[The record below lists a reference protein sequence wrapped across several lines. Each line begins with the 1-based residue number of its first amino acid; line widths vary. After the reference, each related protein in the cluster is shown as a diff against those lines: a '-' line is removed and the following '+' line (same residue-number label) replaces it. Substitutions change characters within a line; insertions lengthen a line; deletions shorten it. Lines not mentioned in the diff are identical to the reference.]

1 MGWWRINSVESGGID
16 WSHKCPTN
24 SQLANAIPGE
34 EIEDALYNGD
44 QPADLMGP
52 ILDKINEEYKEAWGR
67 PVKQEEL
74 TAVFNFCSSPLF
86 DDSGCW
92 VGREEREE
100 QTEEEKMSG
109 NGTGKETTSKR
120 KLPRIEQMEILVDH
134 ANAAFKMLEVLMW
147 NDSIE
152 DADVRWRVDSLA
164 GALAMIGNEITG
176 AFYAMKNE
184 EEEGTDVSEENVVPG
199 E

>member
-1 MGWWRINSVESGGID
+1 MQIKPIVIDDIGISGLKLTFGEGMINIEITGNPMVDNRDFYFNEDGTFDGTGTYIGG
-16 WSHKCPTN
+16 
-24 SQLANAIPGE
+24 
-34 EIEDALYNGD
+34 
-44 QPADLMGP
+44 
-52 ILDKINEEYKEAWGR
+52 
-67 PVKQEEL
+67 
-74 TAVFNFCSSPLF
+74 
-86 DDSGCW
+86 
-92 VGREEREE
+92 EE
-100 QTEEEKMSG
+100 QTEEEEMSG
-109 NGTGKETTSKR
+109 NGTGKETMSKK

-147 NDSIE
+147 DDSIE

-199 E
+199 